1 MLGKQPREEALE
13 ERQEKRRG
21 VVVADVS
28 PTQHQ
33 VLVTKIENKYFSP
46 QEFERLFL
54 YNADSINNY

>member
-1 MLGKQPREEALE
+1 LRRDKN
-13 ERQEKRRG
+13 EKRRG
-21 VVVADVS
+21 VIVADVS